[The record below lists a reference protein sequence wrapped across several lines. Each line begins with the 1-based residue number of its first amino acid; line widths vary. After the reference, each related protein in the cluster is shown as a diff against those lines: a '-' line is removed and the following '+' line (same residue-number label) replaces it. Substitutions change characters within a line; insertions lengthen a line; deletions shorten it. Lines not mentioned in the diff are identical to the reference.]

1 MMTSCFQI
9 PKVWWEECCRNAN
22 GYFGLE
28 ELTESTNPTGE
39 KLSGLNSWARFQ
51 VKAVWQ
57 DDQKDENEKTRQILY
72 DWDKLNAFARWYEA
86 THHMALVIFDPRS
99 DELKNSFTSAVL
111 NPRPTPG
118 ELRDPFWIYPRL
130 IQKMVDLEETS
141 VWATRKLIRDV
152 EKKRCKQE
160 KNKQSLNPEYSWL
173 HEISRHVIHVSET
186 LRVGAVS
193 VESIQKH
200 HEEFL
205 ELHGKLG
212 NGQVSRASRNIRN
225 RLAFCHHMFRSSAH
239 RAEANSARLQSE
251 VTLAFNKVSQE
262 DSNVSVQIAHY
273 TRNDSAAMRTI
284 AAVTMLF
291 LPATFISAIFG
302 TTFFNSDGGVWKVS
316 DKFWIFWVAA
326 GLVTFLSFAIWVG
339 LAPYFRP
346 KPIDPTERLFRAL
359 PPEQEAEVDEK
370 AIV

>member
-1 MMTSCFQI
+1 MPM
-9 PKVWWEECCRNAN
+9 VWWEECCRNAN
-22 GYFGLE
+22 GYFGVE
-28 ELTESTNPTGE
+28 ELAESPNPAAE

-57 DDQKDENEKTRQILY
+57 DDETDGKSKSREILY
-72 DWDKLNAFARWYEA
+72 DWDKLNVFSRWHGA

-111 NPRPTPG
+111 EPRPTPG

-141 VWATRKLIRDV
+141 IWATRKLIRDV
-152 EKKRCKQE
+152 EKKRDKQE
-160 KNKQSLNPEYSWL
+160 KKRQSLDPEYSWL
-173 HEISRHVIHVSET
+173 HEISRHAAHVSET

-200 HEEFL
+200 HEQFL
-205 ELHGKLG
+205 ELHGKSDS
-212 NGQVSRASRNIRN
+212 GQISMASRNIRN
-225 RLAFCHHMFRSSAH
+225 RLAFCHHMFKSGAH
-239 RAEANSARLQSE
+239 RAEANNARLQSE

-291 LPATFISAIFG
+291 LPATFISAIFS
-302 TTFFNSDGGVWKVS
+302 TSFFNSDGGVWKVS
-316 DKFWIFWVAA
+316 GKFWIFWVVA
-326 GLVTFLSFAIWVG
+326 GVVTLLSFVVWAI
-339 LAPYFRP
+339 LQPYFRP
-346 KPIDPTERLFRAL
+346 KPINPTDRGYRESTL
-359 PPEQEAEVDEK
+359 E
-370 AIV
+370 